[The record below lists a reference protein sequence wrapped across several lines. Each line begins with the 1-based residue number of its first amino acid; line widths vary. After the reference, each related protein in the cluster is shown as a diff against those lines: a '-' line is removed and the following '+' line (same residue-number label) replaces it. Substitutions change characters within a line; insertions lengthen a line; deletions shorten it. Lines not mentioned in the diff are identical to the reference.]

1 MTDIKAIEEAG
12 SYIAEQARKV
22 GALYVDFRAVA
33 ITAEAVRLADG
44 KPDLINRKVTFG
56 YGIRALA
63 DGAWGFAATPDLT
76 KSSVSDSLR
85 DAVQIARA
93 SAKLAPRLAQLAP
106 LSASRGDYKTPV
118 KTDPFALPLK
128 EKVAYLQHLDELLRA
143 TQGINSTGTF
153 LDFRREEKWFYSSD
167 GSVVTQN
174 IVHSGGGFTAASKR
188 SRREV
193 GERSYPTSG
202 GQYASGG
209 YEVIT
214 AMGMESACPE
224 IAQQALALLDAPS
237 LPESRTNLILAG
249 DLVSLQIHESIG
261 HPLELDRVFGSER
274 NFSGTSFATPDKLGS
289 LQYAAAIVTIKSDPT
304 APGGLGSFG
313 FDDEGVP
320 AHAATLI
327 DKGQLVN
334 YLSSRE
340 TAARVNKGSTGAM
353 RAESWSDLPLVRM
366 TNINLMPGTGTL
378 EQLIADTE
386 DGVLISTPDKWSID
400 DRRENFQ
407 LGGEIA
413 WEIKNGKRGQIFKNA
428 VYSGTTVDFWKSC
441 DRICGP
447 EEYRIWGTP
456 TCGKGQPGQNM
467 RTGQGAAP
475 ARFRNVKVGQPA

>member
-12 SYIAEQARKV
+12 GFVAARGRNEGASYA
-22 GALYVDFRAVA
+22 DFRAVA
-33 ITAEAVRLADG
+33 ITTEAVRLADG
-44 KPDLINRKVTFG
+44 KPDLISRRVSFG

-63 DGAWGFAATPDLT
+63 DGAWGFAAMPDLE
-76 KSSVSDSLR
+76 KKAVEGALR
-85 DAVQIARA
+85 EAVQIARS
-93 SAKLAPRLAQLAP
+93 SAKLAPLPVHLAAQ
-106 LSASRGDYKTPV
+106 SATAGNFKTPV
-118 KTDPFALPLK
+118 QIDPFTLPLK
-128 EKVAYLQHLDELLRA
+128 EKVSFLQHLDELLRA
-143 TQGINSTGTF
+143 TQGINSTSTF
-153 LDFRREEKWFYSSD
+153 LDFRREEKWFYSSE
-167 GSVVTQN
+167 GSVITQT
-174 IVHSGGGFTAASKR
+174 IVHSGGGFTAAAKR

-193 GERSYPTSG
+193 GERSFPTSG

-214 AMGMESACPE
+214 ALGMEAACPE
-224 IAQQALALLDAPS
+224 IAQQAVALLDAPS
-237 LPESRTNLILAG
+237 LPEKRTNLILAG

-289 LQYAAAIVTIKSDPT
+289 LKYASDIVTVTADPT
-304 APGGLGSFG
+304 APGGLGTFG
-313 FDDEGVP
+313 FDDEGVTARP
-320 AHAATLI
+320 AALI
-327 DKGQLVN
+327 DKGVLVN

-340 TAARVNKGSTGAM
+340 TAARIKKDSTGAM

-366 TNINLMPGTGTL
+366 TNTNLTPGKGTL
-378 EQLIADTE
+378 DQLIAETD

-413 WEIKNGKRGQIFKNA
+413 WEIKNGRLGQVYKNA
-428 VYSGTTVDFWKSC
+428 VYSGSTVEFWNSC
-441 DRICGP
+441 DWICGP
-447 EEYRIWGTP
+447 DEYRIWGTP

-475 ARFRNVKVGQPA
+475 ARFGNVKIGQTA

>member
-1 MTDIKAIEEAG
+1 MTDIKAIEQAG
-12 SYIAEQARKV
+12 GYVAERARKE
-22 GALYVDFRAVA
+22 GASYADFRAVA
-33 ITAEAVRLADG
+33 ITSESVRLADG
-44 KPDLINRKVTFG
+44 KPDLINRKVSFG

-63 DGAWGFAATPDLT
+63 DGAWGFAAIADLA
-76 KSSVSDSLR
+76 KNSVEAALR
-85 DAVQIARA
+85 EAVQIARS
-93 SAKLAPRLAQLAP
+93 SAKLAPTPVDLARLSP
-106 LSASRGDYKTPV
+106 SKGDYKTPV
-118 KTDPFALPLK
+118 QTDPFAMPLK
-128 EKVAYLQHLDELLRA
+128 EKVGYLQHLDELLRG
-143 TQGINSTGTF
+143 TQGINNTETF
-153 LDFRREEKWFYSSD
+153 LDFRREEKWFYSSE
-167 GSVVTQN
+167 GSVITQT

-193 GERSYPTSG
+193 GERSFPTSG

-214 AMGMESACPE
+214 ALGMDAACPE
-224 IAQQALALLDAPS
+224 IAQQAVALLDAPS
-237 LPESRTNLILAG
+237 LPERRTNLILAG

-289 LQYAAAIVTIKSDPT
+289 LRYASEIVTVKADPT
-304 APGGLGSFG
+304 ALGGLGTFG

-320 AHAATLI
+320 AHPATLI
-327 DKGQLVN
+327 DKGMLVD

-340 TAARVNKGSTGAM
+340 TAARLKKASTGAM

-366 TNINLMPGTGTL
+366 TNINLTPGEGTL
-378 EQLIADTE
+378 AQLIADTE
-386 DGVLISTPDKWSID
+386 DGVLIATPDKWSID

-413 WEIKNGKRGQIFKNA
+413 WEIKNGRRGQVYKNA
-428 VYSGTTVDFWKSC
+428 VYSGSTVEFWNSC

-467 RTGQGAAP
+467 RTGQGASP